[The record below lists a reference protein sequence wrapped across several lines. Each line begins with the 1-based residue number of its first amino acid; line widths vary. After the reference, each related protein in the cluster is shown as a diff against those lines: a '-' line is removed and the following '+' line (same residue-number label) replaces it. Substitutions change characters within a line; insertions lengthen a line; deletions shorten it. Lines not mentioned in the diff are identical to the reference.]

1 MKQLLASALILSVVM
16 SCKQEASQTPE
27 VPSTETATVESPA
40 KSSTPMAE
48 VKKPTQHL
56 KVADITSLD
65 NAVKVFNETVVKLK
79 AKTKFDTAELHE
91 IHLITYSTE
100 KALAYFGENFTGEQ
114 KELAK
119 KAAIVLEEVHL
130 ASESNNKEA
139 TQKSLTEFLA
149 LAAQIAMK
157 LK

>member
-1 MKQLLASALILSVVM
+1 MKKLFASALILSVVM

-27 VPSTETATVESPA
+27 APATETVESPA
-40 KSSTPMAE
+40 KSSTTMAE

-56 KVADITSLD
+56 KVADLTSLD

-79 AKTKFDTAELHE
+79 AKTKFDAAELNE

-119 KAAIVLEEVHL
+119 KAVIVLEEVHL
-130 ASESNNKEA
+130 ASESNNKDA
-139 TQKSLTEFLA
+139 TQKKLTEFLA
-149 LAAQIAMK
+149 LAVQIAMK

>member
-1 MKQLLASALILSVVM
+1 MKKLLASALILNVVM
-16 SCKQEASQTPE
+16 SCKQEATQTPE
-27 VPSTETATVESPA
+27 APATETATVESPA
-40 KSSTPMAE
+40 KSSTTMAE

-56 KVADITSLD
+56 KVVDITSLD

-79 AKTKFDTAELHE
+79 AKTKFDAAELNE

-130 ASESNNKEA
+130 ASESINKEA